1 MPRAATVVTLPVVLA
16 ALALTAVPASAKA
29 PPRGKYDCTIG
40 GSTLF
45 GTLTIKRSGR
55 YTHRGSTGRYTARG
69 GAVTFPD
76 GIVGYRIRF
85 RRGTLA
91 GVKGRWYKAKD
102 GTPEGTYE
110 IALRNPR
117 DDFESIY
124 CSRRK

>member
-1 MPRAATVVTLPVVLA
+1 MPRASAVVA
-16 ALALTAVPASAKA
+16 ALAAVAVLAVTAVPAAAKA

-45 GTLTIKRSGR
+45 GTLTIKSSGR
-55 YTHRGSTGRYTARG
+55 YAHRGSKGRYIAKG

-85 RRGTLA
+85 KSGTL
-91 GVKGRWYKAKD
+91 GGMRGRWYKAKD

-124 CSRRK
+124 CGRRK

>member
-1 MPRAATVVTLPVVLA
+1 MRRAVAITATCLAVLVVS
-16 ALALTAVPASAKA
+16 AVPASAKA

-45 GTLTIKRSGR
+45 GTLSIKASGR
-55 YTHRGSTGRYTARG
+55 YGHRGTKGRYIAKG

-85 RRGTLA
+85 KRGTLD
-91 GVKGRWYKAKD
+91 GVRGRWYKAKD
-102 GTPEGTYE
+102 GTPKGTYE